1 MAKRKQEEVVYQEET
16 TTTIEPTTG
25 STLNT
30 SMIAYVLGGLAF
42 LLAAWFAYREFM
54 VKPKN
59 QEAIAA
65 SWKAQQY
72 FEKDSFALALA
83 SPMGDYEG
91 FESLADNFGNTLA
104 GQSAKYSAGVCH
116 LNLGNF
122 DKAIEYLDD
131 YSTDDVVLNIM
142 KHGMLG
148 DCYAEKGDLEKALSQ
163 YGKASGAGENEIV
176 TAYYLK
182 KAGMLSEQLGKT
194 ADAAKFYQKIKSK
207 FPMSPVGS
215 DIDKYL
221 ARVGVTN

>member
-1 MAKRKQEEVVYQEET
+1 MAKRKQEEVVVQET
-16 TTTIEPTTG
+16 TTITEPTG
-25 STLNT
+25 VSALNT
-30 SMIAYVLGGLAF
+30 TMIAYVLGGIA
-42 LLAAWFAYREFM
+42 LLAALWFAYKEFM

-59 QEAIAA
+59 KEAIAA
-65 SWKAQQY
+65 AWKAQQY
-72 FEKDSFALALA
+72 FDQDSFSLALV

-91 FESLADNFGNTLA
+91 FEAIIDNYGGSNA
-104 GQSAKYSAGVCH
+104 AEAAKYSAGVCN

-142 KHGMLG
+142 KLGMLG

-163 YGKASGAGENEIV
+163 YGKAGSAGANEIV
-176 TAYYLK
+176 SAYYLK
-182 KAGMLSEQLGKT
+182 KAGMLSEQLNKP
-194 ADAAKFYQKIKSK
+194 AEAAKYYQTIKSK
-207 FPMSPVGS
+207 FPTSPVGT